1 MLGSASH
8 DSCIDSVIKK
18 ESLFALDYYQES
30 RHGLL
35 SILNEVRGNESVNFE
50 KTMNVLLFPILE
62 YSTASYPIPRYLS
75 TSVCYTMFKSV
86 IGQLLV
92 CCSMG

>member
-18 ESLFALDYYQES
+18 ESLFELDYYQES
-30 RHGLL
+30 SHGLL

-50 KTMNVLLFPILE
+50 KTFQ
-62 YSTASYPIPRYLS
+62 YSKAIHFS
-75 TSVCYTMFKSV
+75 TSLATSADEQKFK
-86 IGQLLV
+86 
-92 CCSMG
+92 